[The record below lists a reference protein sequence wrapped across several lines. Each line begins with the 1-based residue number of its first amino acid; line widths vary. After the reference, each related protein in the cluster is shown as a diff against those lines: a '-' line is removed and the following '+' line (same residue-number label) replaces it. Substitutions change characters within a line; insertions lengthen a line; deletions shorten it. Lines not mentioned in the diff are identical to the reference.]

1 MSNCNQTTCQ
11 LVIDAERRWMA
22 THQELKKEIE
32 LLSSGLDNLI
42 ERVEK
47 HEKIN
52 AESRLSTI
60 EKDVIANIPK
70 IPILLDE
77 LKRGQD
83 SIFAQLGKIEVRDE
97 DHEER
102 IKLLESQ
109 RISEITKVEEI
120 KLRRSKETFR
130 NVMALLRFLL
140 ASGLSVVL
148 VNGLITKAIESSGSN
163 PTIWIM
169 AAIIGT
175 ALGPDFFSALR
186 AVRGVK
192 ETEEK

>member
-52 AESRLSTI
+52 TESRLSTI

-70 IPILLDE
+70 IPIMLDD
-77 LKRGQD
+77 LKKGQD
-83 SIFAQLGKIEVRDE
+83 SIFTQLGKFE
-97 DHEER
+97 DHDKR
-102 IKLLESQ
+102 IKALEAQ
-109 RISEITKVEEI
+109 RVSEIAKVEEI

-130 NVMALLRFLL
+130 NVMALLRFML
-140 ASGLSVVL
+140 AAGLSVVL
-148 VNGLITKAIESSGSN
+148 VNGLITKAIESSGGN

-175 ALGPDFFSALR
+175 ALGPDFVR
-186 AVRGVK
+186 AWKAVKGVK
-192 ETEEK
+192 DPAE